1 MAIRRQRRRLVCS
14 SVPKQLSS
22 DSTLIS
28 LFLRSG
34 SRRRLSSVY
43 PFRWTTDAST
53 VCSEDAGRERRSGII
68 FDSFV
73 SCVGKEDIP
82 ARPLS
87 HIGWRDRKMPA
98 TQGSTERVVKDVLSL
113 HTDKKVRRRRWRRI
127 SHIAPS
133 APFEAAFPFNS
144 ALLRIRG
151 RPGNNSDTA
160 AIYC

>member
-28 LFLRSG
+28 LFLPSG

-73 SCVGKEDIP
+73 SC
-82 ARPLS
+82 R
-87 HIGWRDRKMPA
+87 
-98 TQGSTERVVKDVLSL
+98 QGRHSGT
-113 HTDKKVRRRRWRRI
+113 
-127 SHIAPS
+127 
-133 APFEAAFPFNS
+133 AAFTYWMAGS
-144 ALLRIRG
+144 KDA
-151 RPGNNSDTA
+151 SDTRINRA
-160 AIYC
+160 RCQRRSLSPHRQKGTSSSSPLAENISYRSVRSV

>member
-28 LFLRSG
+28 LFLPSC

-73 SCVGKEDIP
+73 SC
-82 ARPLS
+82 R
-87 HIGWRDRKMPA
+87 
-98 TQGSTERVVKDVLSL
+98 QGRHSGT
-113 HTDKKVRRRRWRRI
+113 
-127 SHIAPS
+127 
-133 APFEAAFPFNS
+133 AAFTYWMAGS
-144 ALLRIRG
+144 KDA
-151 RPGNNSDTA
+151 SDTRINRA
-160 AIYC
+160 RCQRRSLSPHRQKGTSSSSPLAENISYRSVRSV

>member
-73 SCVGKEDIP
+73 SC
-82 ARPLS
+82 R
-87 HIGWRDRKMPA
+87 
-98 TQGSTERVVKDVLSL
+98 QGRHSGT
-113 HTDKKVRRRRWRRI
+113 
-127 SHIAPS
+127 
-133 APFEAAFPFNS
+133 AAFTYWMAGS
-144 ALLRIRG
+144 KDA
-151 RPGNNSDTA
+151 SDTRINRA
-160 AIYC
+160 RCQRRSLSTHRQKGTSSSSSPLAENISYRSVRSV